1 MIAALGTL
9 RKIAG
14 MSPTE
19 LGVRSRQALQKSC
32 ERYLGVSQGELDD
45 RSLRRQLI
53 PSLQTASIETVA
65 GTVLKSFACMDGG
78 PGFMPG
84 LRSREAVVQLMNS
97 RFQEERAALLDR
109 AGRAIEGRFDL
120 LGLHDVSF
128 GLPIDW
134 LLEPTSGKRIGLDHW
149 SRIPYL
155 APELA
160 GDKKITWELNRHG
173 HFVTLGQAYWL
184 TNDERY
190 AEAFVTQLSGWLDA
204 NPPRLGI
211 NWASSL
217 EAAFR
222 SIAWLWSLH
231 FFAASS
237 RLTPGFIWRVLKSIV
252 QHGRYIESYLSY
264 YFAPNT
270 HLTGEALGLF
280 YLGAALPF
288 LQPAKRWRSLGCEIL
303 LDQLGKQ
310 VRADGV
316 YFEQSSYYHRYTTD
330 FYLHLLLHSQA
341 TGTMLPPI
349 VEQKL
354 SGLLDHLLWITRPD
368 GLSTMYGDD
377 DGGRLLSLG
386 ERASADFRD
395 TLQLG
400 ATLLGRRDWKWM
412 AGPATVEL
420 LWLLGPEGLEAYDL
434 LEAESPDSRVHYFGS
449 SGNAVLRDGWHPD
462 AAYVFFDGGVHGA
475 VNYVHAHAD
484 ALSIEFSADRVAW
497 IVDPG
502 TYTYTKD
509 PALRDYFRSTAA
521 HNTVVING
529 LSQAVPAGPFSWS
542 HVPET
547 TFRRLHMTDGEV
559 VAEGEHNG
567 YERLVPP
574 VRHSRGCHLLKR
586 TDGSSATS
594 YVMLRDTIWTGGVT
608 HAALRF
614 HLSPDCRATHDGTCV
629 RVSHV
634 SGKQL
639 TIATWQLAADGTLSP
654 LPIKRE
660 MGWVSPCYGQREP
673 AEILTAEIEAKASLT
688 LITVLVPSRPGEDLD
703 LEALSKQESP
713 CIGASR

>member
-45 RSLRRQLI
+45 RSLRRELI
-53 PSLQTASIETVA
+53 PPLQTESIETVA
-65 GTVLKSFACMDGG
+65 GAVLESFACMDGG
-78 PGFMPG
+78 PRFMPG
-84 LRSREAVVQLMNS
+84 LRSREAVVRLMNS
-97 RFQEERAALLDR
+97 RFQDERAALLDR

-120 LGLHDVSF
+120 LGLHEVSF
-128 GLPIDW
+128 GHPIDW
-134 LLEPTSGKRIGLDHW
+134 LLEPTSGKRLGLDHW
-149 SRIPYL
+149 SRISYL
-155 APELA
+155 AHDLA

-190 AEAFVTQLSGWLDA
+190 AEAFVTHLSSWLDA

-211 NWASSL
+211 NWVSSL

-231 FFAASS
+231 LLAASS
-237 RLTPGFIWRVLKSIV
+237 RLTPAFIWRVLKSMV

-264 YFAPNT
+264 YHAPNT

-280 YLGAALPF
+280 FLGTTLPF
-288 LQPAKRWRSLGCEIL
+288 LQSAERWRSLGLTIL
-303 LDQLGKQ
+303 VDQLEQQ

-316 YFEQSSYYHRYTTD
+316 YFEQASYYHRYTTD
-330 FYLHLLLHSQA
+330 IYLHLLLRSQA
-341 TGTMLPPI
+341 TGTLLPPI
-349 VEQKL
+349 VQQKL

-395 TLQLG
+395 TLQVG
-400 ATLLGRRDWKWM
+400 AALLGRRDWKWM
-412 AGPATVEL
+412 AGPASVEL

-434 LEAESPDSRVHYFGS
+434 LEVESPDSRVHYFEA
-449 SGNAVLRDGWHPD
+449 SGQAVLRDGWHPD
-462 AAYVFFDGGVHGA
+462 ASYVFFDSGPYGA
-475 VNYVHAHAD
+475 VNYAHAHAD
-484 ALSIEFSADRVAW
+484 ALSIEFAADGVAW
-497 IVDPG
+497 IIDPG

-509 PALRDYFRSTAA
+509 PALREYFRGTAA

-529 LSQAVPAGPFSWS
+529 LSQAVPAGPFSWT
-542 HVPET
+542 HVPSAT
-547 TFRRLHMTDGEV
+547 LRRLDVLDHEV
-559 VAEGEHNG
+559 IAEGEHNG
-567 YERLVPP
+567 YERLVSP

-586 TDGSSATS
+586 PDGSPSTS
-594 YVMLRDTIWTGGVT
+594 YLVLRDTIWTGGVT
-608 HAALRF
+608 HAELRF
-614 HLSPDCRATHDGTCV
+614 HLSPHCRASHDGTCV

-639 TIATWQLAADGTLSP
+639 TIATWQCAVDGTLSP

-660 MGWVSPCYGQREP
+660 MGWVSSCYGQREP
-673 AEILTAEIEAKASLT
+673 SEILTMEIEVTTSQT
-688 LITVLVPSRPGEDLD
+688 LITVLVPCRPGEDIH
-703 LEALSKQESP
+703 LEALLKQDAQ

>member
-19 LGVRSRQALQKSC
+19 LGVRSRQVLQKSC

-53 PSLQTASIETVA
+53 PSLQTESIETVA
-65 GTVLKSFACMDGG
+65 GAVLESFAGLDGG
-78 PGFMPG
+78 PAFMPG

-97 RFQEERAALLDR
+97 RFQNERTALLDR

-184 TNDERY
+184 TNDDRY
-190 AEAFVTQLSGWLDA
+190 AEAFVTQLSGWLDT

-211 NWASSL
+211 NWVSSL

-330 FYLHLLLHSQA
+330 FYLHLLLHSQV

-509 PALRDYFRSTAA
+509 PVLRDYFRSTAA

-559 VAEGEHNG
+559 LAEGEHNG

-594 YVMLRDTIWTGGVT
+594 YVMLRDTIWTGGAT

-614 HLSPDCRATHDGTCV
+614 HLSPECRATHDGTCV

-639 TIATWQLAADGTLSP
+639 TVATWQLAADGTLSP

-713 CIGASR
+713 CIGANC